1 MKLNY
6 KKILAYAHNAGMAA
20 GSAKVA
26 TPMTLV
32 ESDLFDNPIGKTYYV
47 PEGPCGFAW
56 VVTHEHGNGKFVKH
70 LKAMAGLQVHGAKN
84 VITGEDHEAL
94 HGNLDGKKCYYGG
107 HYVTWVRMFGQSYE
121 QKVAYAQ
128 AYADVLAGYGLKVY
142 ADERLD

>member
-6 KKILAYAHNAGMAA
+6 EKILAEAHEAGVAA

-56 VVTHEHGNGKFVKH
+56 VVTNEHGNGKFVKY
-70 LKAMAGLQVHGAKN
+70 LKSISDGMAV
-84 VITGEDHEAL
+84 
-94 HGNLDGKKCYYGG
+94 GNKCYYGG
-107 HYVTWVRMFGQSYE
+107 YYVKWVRDFGQSIE
-121 QKVAYAQ
+121 KKE
-128 AYADVLAGYGLKVY
+128 AYADAYAAILKDYGIRAY
-142 ADERLD
+142 SGSRLD

>member
-6 KKILAYAHNAGMAA
+6 EKILAEAHEAGMAA

-56 VVTHEHGNGKFVKH
+56 VVTHEHGNGKFVKY
-70 LKAMAGLQVHGAKN
+70 LKS
-84 VITGEDHEAL
+84 IS
-94 HGNLDGKKCYYGG
+94 DGMSVGSKYYYGG
-107 HYVTWVRMFGQSYE
+107 YYVKWVGEFGQSIE
-121 QKVAYAQ
+121 KKE
-128 AYADVLAGYGLKVY
+128 AYADAYAAVLKDHGIKAYSGS
-142 ADERLD
+142 RLD

>member
-6 KKILAYAHNAGMAA
+6 EKILAEAHEAGMAA

-56 VVTHEHGNGKFVKH
+56 VVTHEHGNGKFVKY
-70 LKAMAGLQVHGAKN
+70 LKSAGGGDK
-84 VITGEDHEAL
+84 
-94 HGNLDGKKCYYGG
+94 YYGG
-107 HYVTWVRMFGQSYE
+107 GYYVKWVREFGQSIEKKESYAD
-121 QKVAYAQ
+121 AYA
-128 AYADVLAGYGLKVY
+128 AVLKGYGIKAY
-142 ADERLD
+142 SGSRLD

>member
-6 KKILAYAHNAGMAA
+6 KKILAEAHEAGMAA

-56 VVTHEHGNGKFVKH
+56 VVTHEHGNGKFVKY
-70 LKAMAGLQVHGAKN
+70 LKSISDGLTVGSKY
-84 VITGEDHEAL
+84 
-94 HGNLDGKKCYYGG
+94 YYGG
-107 HYVTWVRMFGQSYE
+107 YYVKWVREFGQSIE
-121 QKVAYAQ
+121 K
-128 AYADVLAGYGLKVY
+128 KEVY
-142 ADERLD
+142 ADAYAAVLKDHGIKAYSGSGLD

>member
-6 KKILAYAHNAGMAA
+6 EKILAEAHKAGLAA

-56 VVTHEHGNGKFVKH
+56 VVTHEHGNGKFVKY
-70 LKAMAGLQVHGAKN
+70 LKSAGGGDK
-84 VITGEDHEAL
+84 
-94 HGNLDGKKCYYGG
+94 YYGG
-107 HYVTWVRMFGQSYE
+107 GYYVKWVREFGQSIEKKESYAD
-121 QKVAYAQ
+121 AYA
-128 AYADVLAGYGLKVY
+128 AVLKGYGIKAY
-142 ADERLD
+142 SGSRLD

>member
-6 KKILAYAHNAGMAA
+6 EKILAEAHEAGMAA

-56 VVTHEHGNGKFVKH
+56 VVTHEHGNGKFVKY
-70 LKAMAGLQVHGAKN
+70 LKSISDGLTVGSKY
-84 VITGEDHEAL
+84 
-94 HGNLDGKKCYYGG
+94 YYGG
-107 HYVTWVRMFGQSYE
+107 YYVKWVREFGQSIE
-121 QKVAYAQ
+121 K
-128 AYADVLAGYGLKVY
+128 KEVY
-142 ADERLD
+142 ADAYAAVLKDHGIKAYSGSRLD

>member
-6 KKILAYAHNAGMAA
+6 EKIMVEAHEAGMAA

-56 VVTHEHGNGKFVKH
+56 VVTHEHGNGKFVKY
-70 LKAMAGLQVHGAKN
+70 LKS
-84 VITGEDHEAL
+84 IS
-94 HGNLDGKKCYYGG
+94 DGMSVGSKYYYGG
-107 HYVTWVRMFGQSYE
+107 YYVKWVGEFGQSIE
-121 QKVAYAQ
+121 KKE
-128 AYADVLAGYGLKVY
+128 AYADAYAAVLKDHGIKAYSGS
-142 ADERLD
+142 RLD

>member
-56 VVTHEHGNGKFVKH
+56 VVTHEHGNGKFVKY
-70 LKAMAGLQVHGAKN
+70 LKS
-84 VITGEDHEAL
+84 IS
-94 HGNLDGKKCYYGG
+94 DGMSVGSKYYYGG
-107 HYVTWVRMFGQSYE
+107 YYVKWVGEFGQSIE
-121 QKVAYAQ
+121 KKE
-128 AYADVLAGYGLKVY
+128 AYADAYAAVLKDHGIKAYSGS
-142 ADERLD
+142 RLD

>member
-6 KKILAYAHNAGMAA
+6 KKILAEAHDAGMAA

-56 VVTHEHGNGKFVKH
+56 VVTHEHGNGKFVKY
-70 LKAMAGLQVHGAKN
+70 LKSISDGLSV
-84 VITGEDHEAL
+84 
-94 HGNLDGKKCYYGG
+94 GNKYYYGG
-107 HYVTWVRMFGQSYE
+107 YYVKWVREFGQSIE
-121 QKVAYAQ
+121 KKE
-128 AYADVLAGYGLKVY
+128 AYADAYAAILKDYGIKAY
-142 ADERLD
+142 SGSRLD

>member
-56 VVTHEHGNGKFVKH
+56 VVTHEHGNGKFVKY
-70 LKAMAGLQVHGAKN
+70 LKSISDGMSV
-84 VITGEDHEAL
+84 
-94 HGNLDGKKCYYGG
+94 GNKYYYGG
-107 HYVTWVRMFGQSYE
+107 YYVKWVGEFGQSIE
-121 QKVAYAQ
+121 KKE
-128 AYADVLAGYGLKVY
+128 AYADAYAAILKDYGIKAY
-142 ADERLD
+142 SGSRLD

>member
-56 VVTHEHGNGKFVKH
+56 VVTHEHGNGKFVKY
-70 LKAMAGLQVHGAKN
+70 LKS
-84 VITGEDHEAL
+84 IS
-94 HGNLDGKKCYYGG
+94 DGMSVGSKYYYGG
-107 HYVTWVRMFGQSYE
+107 YYVKWVGEFGQSIE
-121 QKVAYAQ
+121 KKE
-128 AYADVLAGYGLKVY
+128 AYADAYAAILKDYGIKAY
-142 ADERLD
+142 SGSRLD

>member
-6 KKILAYAHNAGMAA
+6 EKILAEAHEAGMAA

-56 VVTHEHGNGKFVKH
+56 VVTHEHGNGKFVKY
-70 LKAMAGLQVHGAKN
+70 LKS
-84 VITGEDHEAL
+84 IS
-94 HGNLDGKKCYYGG
+94 DGMSVGSKYYYGG
-107 HYVTWVRMFGQSYE
+107 YYVKWVRDFGQSIE
-121 QKVAYAQ
+121 KKE
-128 AYADVLAGYGLKVY
+128 AYADAYAAILKDHGIRAY
-142 ADERLD
+142 SGSRLD

>member
-6 KKILAYAHNAGMAA
+6 KKILAEAHEAGMAA

-56 VVTHEHGNGKFVKH
+56 VVTHEHGNGKFVKY
-70 LKAMAGLQVHGAKN
+70 LKSISDGLTVGSKY
-84 VITGEDHEAL
+84 
-94 HGNLDGKKCYYGG
+94 YYGG
-107 HYVTWVRMFGQSYE
+107 YYVKWVREFGQSIE
-121 QKVAYAQ
+121 K
-128 AYADVLAGYGLKVY
+128 KEVY
-142 ADERLD
+142 ADDYAAVLKDHGIKAYSGSGLD